1 MQTRK
6 ALIIDLSVAKTWF
19 AAPSPGSPH
28 TSLLTPQFSHLTP
41 HTSLLTY
48 KHLLLQTSLS
58 LSTPSSSQL
67 DAPPAKIAPATAALR
82 FARALQ
88 EDLIS
93 FGSQKETP
101 LGPRTRSR
109 AALLCCLTSP
119 RSLILHRNQ
128 PALALPPS
136 TSLLRNVAS
145 YPTLSPRQLHHH
157 LHLHLRPSS
166 SIATFYNCTFNL
178 LGRATH
184 SVVVVAVSSS
194 HAHSFSD
201 GLRAAR
207 SEAQRSAHQ

>member
-1 MQTRK
+1 MVCS
-6 ALIIDLSVAKTWF
+6 SVSRF
-19 AAPSPGSPH
+19 ISH
-28 TSLLTPQFSHLTP
+28 FTPQFSNLTP
-41 HTSLLTY
+41 HSSHTNI
-48 KHLLLQTSLS
+48 
-58 LSTPSSSQL
+58 SSSSRPHSHSQL
-67 DAPPAKIAPATAALR
+67 VPTRPNSTLPAKIAPATAALR
-82 FARALQ
+82 FAWALQ

-119 RSLILHRNQ
+119 RSLAHLILHRNQ

-166 SIATFYNCTFNL
+166 SIATFYNCTFDV

-207 SEAQRSAHQ
+207 SKAQQSSHQ

>member
-1 MQTRK
+1 MVCS
-6 ALIIDLSVAKTWF
+6 SVSRFTSHF
-19 AAPSPGSPH
+19 TPQF
-28 TSLLTPQFSHLTP
+28 SLLTPHSSPTNI
-41 HTSLLTY
+41 
-48 KHLLLQTSLS
+48 
-58 LSTPSSSQL
+58 SSSSRPHSHSQL
-67 DAPPAKIAPATAALR
+67 VPTRPNSTLPAKIAPATAALR
-82 FARALQ
+82 FAWALQ

-119 RSLILHRNQ
+119 RSLAHLILHRNQ

-136 TSLLRNVAS
+136 F
-145 YPTLSPRQLHHH
+145 H
-157 LHLHLRPSS
+157 LPIAERRLVSNTFSSTTPPPPPPPPPPSASS
-166 SIATFYNCTFNL
+166 SIATFYNCTFDL

-207 SEAQRSAHQ
+207 SKAQRSSHQ